1 MDAKRVC
8 KYFELKQ
15 LDVLKKKKK
24 KAWSLWIFV
33 KDYDKNE
40 ESSYL
45 KYSDVNLYVCE
56 NSQKLLVDDLCVEN
70 TTQFNKD
77 FTENYNE
84 DNSE

>member
-15 LDVLKKKKK
+15 LDVLKKNF
-24 KAWSLWIFV
+24 FV

>member
-1 MDAKRVC
+1 M
-8 KYFELKQ
+8 
-15 LDVLKKKKK
+15 
-24 KAWSLWIFV
+24 

-45 KYSDVNLYVCE
+45 KYSDVNLYVFE

>member
-1 MDAKRVC
+1 MSW
-8 KYFELKQ
+8 E
-15 LDVLKKKKK
+15 KKKKK
-24 KAWSLWIFV
+24 KNKKRAWSWWIFV